1 MMQPYGRPQL
11 VAKLPQ
17 SLKNATALRLWNQD
31 FCLRNRSATGHWRR
45 ARQPREAAGRQ
56 QFRAGLA
63 LAQTTRNEPVGIVKR
78 VGQSFTSRL
87 GTVAG
92 ERRGHLFLWVMVI
105 LMSQGYTR
113 IVGAVVILG
122 DGCDDRELADCG

>member
-45 ARQPREAAGRQ
+45 ARQPREAAISADALEETRRGSM
-56 QFRAGLA
+56 RAG
-63 LAQTTRNEPVGIVKR
+63 
-78 VGQSFTSRL
+78 
-87 GTVAG
+87 
-92 ERRGHLFLWVMVI
+92 FLVI
-105 LMSQGYTR
+105 TY
-113 IVGAVVILG
+113 
-122 DGCDDRELADCG
+122 